1 MERIFLVGNP
11 ITHCYH
17 YRIMAIAACGKS
29 LRMIDNEPVRK
40 PELDR
45 AISLGKVSCHR
56 LLLEPGARASLTG
69 SFVRE
74 LLRLSGTDGFLTTC
88 RTLIRM

>member
-1 MERIFLVGNP
+1 MTSSTTIERLFLVGNP

-17 YRIMAIAACGKS
+17 YRIMAIAACGRS

-45 AISLGKVSCHR
+45 AVALGKVRRRFSR
-56 LLLEPGARASLTG
+56 FDRQQ
-69 SFVRE
+69 R
-74 LLRLSGTDGFLTTC
+74 
-88 RTLIRM
+88 